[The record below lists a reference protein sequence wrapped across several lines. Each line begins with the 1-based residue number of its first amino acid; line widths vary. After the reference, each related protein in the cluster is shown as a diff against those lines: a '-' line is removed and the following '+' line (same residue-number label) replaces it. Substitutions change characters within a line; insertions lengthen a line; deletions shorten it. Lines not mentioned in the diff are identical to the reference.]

1 MSVSF
6 VKQAGGA
13 AVPIFVDQ
21 PDEYYEQLI
30 PRLNAV
36 YLPGGSS
43 HNLDSP
49 YAETAMRI
57 FRYVMYPGES
67 HHISLNHNICD
78 VVVFWVGVMYP

>member
-57 FRYVMYPGES
+57 FRYVMYPRES
-67 HHISLNHNICD
+67 CCD
-78 VVVFWVGVMYP
+78 FYCVSIIIFVMLWFSGLQ